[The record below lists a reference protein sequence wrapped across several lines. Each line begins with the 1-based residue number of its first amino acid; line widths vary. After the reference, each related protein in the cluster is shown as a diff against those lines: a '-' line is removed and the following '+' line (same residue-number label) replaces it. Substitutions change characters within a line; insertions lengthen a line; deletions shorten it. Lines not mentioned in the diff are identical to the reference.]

1 MAAPFRIA
9 PGDSAP
15 GKDVQA
21 VRSLELADELTVA
34 LGRAL
39 WTAVRRREEIGFG
52 LLCGDQL
59 SDRHFD
65 MASGTRHLR
74 CAIQQPDE
82 IGLLGHGGPKQ
93 NPDRQKT

>member
-1 MAAPFRIA
+1 
-9 PGDSAP
+9 
-15 GKDVQA
+15 
-21 VRSLELADELTVA
+21 
-34 LGRAL
+34 
-39 WTAVRRREEIGFG
+39 
-52 LLCGDQL
+52 
-59 SDRHFD
+59 